1 LASLRAAVTVNPI
14 IRGAWQEERLE
25 EAAELDAVATVNGRK
40 ATRTDA
46 TNDHLSGCLTAT
58 L

>member
-1 LASLRAAVTVNPI
+1 MTVNPI